1 MQFDLNDPAAVDAA
15 VREAVKAE
23 LESSVSSDDASDASR
38 TTIETVERKA
48 LLGFL
53 MPYVDREL
61 KRVLLAKVKKAVRI
75 LDSNASE
82 SPRNKAKLAA
92 SCVGLVLGGRKT
104 ASDKLERIGFG
115 GYGQVFAVDA
125 KRVVKMVDID
135 NKNDLDDFNA
145 EVEMMKRASKA
156 NVSPAVIEAVPCFS
170 DGVGVLAGIIV
181 IDRIPGRNLRD
192 WIDVDKPSAAK
203 REAVRDKLEA
213 AIVALHKLS
222 VYHHDLH
229 AGNVMVTPK
238 GEPFIVDFGHATST
252 PERNNRFLNR
262 MNKDRKR
269 HEDFDVLDAFDDDDD
284 AAYARRRMRWAGD
297 AKKMAFRVLGRL
309 CGDVAPAPPPRG
321 LPPPGPPQRKRK

>member
-1 MQFDLNDPAAVDAA
+1 MQLDLNDPAAVDAA
-15 VREAVKAE
+15 VRDAVKAE
-23 LESSVSSDDASDASR
+23 LESSASSDDASDFSR
-38 TTIETVERKA
+38 TTIEPVERKA

-92 SCVGLVLGGRKT
+92 SCVGLVLGGRRT
-104 ASDKLERIGFG
+104 ASGKLERIGFG
-115 GYGQVFAVDA
+115 GYGQVFAIDA
-125 KRVVKMVDID
+125 KRAVKMVDID
-135 NKNDLDDFNA
+135 DKNDLDDFNA

-181 IDRIPGRNLRD
+181 MDRIPGRNLRD
-192 WIDVDKPSAAK
+192 WINVDKPSAAK

-229 AGNVMVTPK
+229 AHNVMVTPK
-238 GEPFIVDFGHATST
+238 GEPFIVDFGYATST
-252 PERNNRFLNR
+252 PERNRLNR
-262 MNKDRKR
+262 MMNKDRKR
-269 HEDFDVLDAFDDDDD
+269 HVDFDVLDEFDEDDD

-297 AKKMAFRVLGRL
+297 AKKMAVRVLGRL